1 MKWQYFL
8 GCKVKCKGFKQK
20 GILSGVYPDCET
32 GKEWELM
39 VTFKNEGKSWNRT
52 KRLDSKDCKPI
63 LRPLSSMT
71 DDEKR
76 EFNKMFFVP
85 KKRAVKFEIYAEII
99 RVTML
104 PNPEVFRS
112 EVEKIYD
119 KSFPTTGICTV
130 KEVLWLME
138 KGFYVNQCEL
148 SECIIEEV

>member
-1 MKWQYFL
+1 MNWGLFL
-8 GCKVKCKGFKQK
+8 GCKVRMSGRCFVGDYFVKDVMSHRVQK
-20 GILSGVYPDCET
+20 DTYLLGTDRGTEYA
-32 GKEWELM
+32 KH
-39 VTFKNEGKSWNRT
+39 
-52 KRLDSKDCKPI
+52 CKPI

-71 DDEKR
+71 DDEKG

-85 KKRAVKFEIYAEII
+85 KKRAVKFEIYGEII

-130 KEVLWLME
+130 KETLWLME
-138 KGFYVNQCEL
+138 KGFYIGQCEL